1 MKEALP
7 ERLYFIYGWGE
18 VLVAGGP
25 DGDDVGLDEGQYFL
39 FTGAISNVSID
50 C

>member
-1 MKEALP
+1 MKEAWP
-7 ERLYFIYGWGE
+7 ERLFFVYGWGQ
-18 VLVAGGP
+18 VFAAGSL
-25 DGDDVGLDEGQYFL
+25 DGDYVGLDEGQYFL